1 MKIFAF
7 LAGSAAFAAAIA
19 LPAQAQYSNNGYNN
33 GYPQP
38 VRNTVCEQQR
48 KDDKLAGGLA
58 GAVVGGL
65 IGGAIGNNIDGN
77 DDNYRRG
84 SRHRNYGRRGYR
96 DHRGYRGHRGHGYR
110 NKKSSNDG
118 EVIVGAL
125 LGAVVGGIAG
135 SELAGSSQ
143 SDCKVYTPPR
153 SNTYPT
159 NSIPRSTD
167 GLYGGEEV
175 MNAPRPISTYPRD
188 TTTYPVRSSR
198 TTARTTYPLPEAAG
212 PRAPTSNYPPQP
224 IEDSSECR
232 TVYSETTLPNGEI
245 FREPNTACRNAS
257 GTWTIQDGSII
268 PEDELY

>member
-1 MKIFAF
+1 MKIVAL

-19 LPAQAQYSNNGYNN
+19 LPAQAQYSNSGYNT

-77 DDNYRRG
+77 DDKY
-84 SRHRNYGRRGYR
+84 RRGYR
-96 DHRGYRGHRGHGYR
+96 GHRGYRGRDYRRHGYRGHGYR

-153 SNTYPT
+153 SSNTYPV

-175 MNAPRPISTYPRD
+175 MNAPRPVSSYPRD
-188 TTTYPVRSSR
+188 TTTTYPVRTSR
-198 TTARTTYPLPEAAG
+198 TTARATYPVPDTPG
-212 PRAPTSNYPPQP
+212 PRAPVSNYPPHP
-224 IEDSSECR
+224 IEGNSECR

-257 GTWTIQDGSII
+257 GTWTIQDGTII
-268 PEDELY
+268 TEDELY